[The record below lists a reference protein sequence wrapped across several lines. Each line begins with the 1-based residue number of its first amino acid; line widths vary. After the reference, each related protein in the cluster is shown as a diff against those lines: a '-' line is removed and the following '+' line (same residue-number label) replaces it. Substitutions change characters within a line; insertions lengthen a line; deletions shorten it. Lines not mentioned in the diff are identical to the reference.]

1 MYSLIPYLPLCL
13 VFVGGKFP
21 VHACVYWISFI
32 HRHKVFRYSIIYT
45 KFLHC
50 ILIGI
55 HHVKLN
61 VTIYTGIDTMISL
74 HEFLLLLIVIVN
86 WRWILLLL
94 LLIYRIFSE
103 YIVLRN
109 SLVFWFGS
117 FSHCTLIIYKCR
129 MLFWYIIAIKH
140 LDQLLNYTN

>member
-1 MYSLIPYLPLCL
+1 MGHVYNDILGCIHLYLICHCAWC
-13 VFVGGKFP
+13 FVGGEFP

-32 HRHKVFRYSIIYT
+32 HRHEAFRYSIIYT

-94 LLIYRIFSE
+94 LLLLDV
-103 YIVLRN
+103 YIDNPRLL
-109 SLVFWFGS
+109 S
-117 FSHCTLIIYKCR
+117 KKK
-129 MLFWYIIAIKH
+129 LFTGKSNFISSQNLK
-140 LDQLLNYTN
+140 NN